1 MNNKKI
7 LKIVIPIVLLV
18 VLCIAIIT
26 IVFYHPEPKPSLEP
40 DSNASEWEGQQELDK
55 PKTDVKQIAIPGL
68 ESLVFKEG
76 QKEQRVNFYNPKEN
90 DCLIVFSLHIDDREL
105 WRSGY
110 CAPDKGYYD
119 IELSE
124 PLEKGTRRNALEFRK
139 CPIYAICSI
148 GESIMKKLLSIL
160 CAAVMLVSPYNVY
173 ATEVLGD
180 GSATTTITA
189 HVDSQYCVM
198 IPETIVADGIL
209 YYFTSS
215 MMDLAQGEVV
225 DIVLTGLQDGRIPMS
240 GGNEGAYATIET
252 DQMVDANNPYIVGRF
267 HSGETTTITG
277 IRAYLVDAYK
287 AGDYSG
293 TVTFDIRLAQE

>member
-1 MNNKKI
+1 
-7 LKIVIPIVLLV
+7 
-18 VLCIAIIT
+18 
-26 IVFYHPEPKPSLEP
+26 
-40 DSNASEWEGQQELDK
+40 
-55 PKTDVKQIAIPGL
+55 
-68 ESLVFKEG
+68 
-76 QKEQRVNFYNPKEN
+76 
-90 DCLIVFSLHIDDREL
+90 
-105 WRSGY
+105 
-110 CAPDKGYYD
+110 
-119 IELSE
+119 
-124 PLEKGTRRNALEFRK
+124 
-139 CPIYAICSI
+139 
-148 GESIMKKLLSIL
+148 MKKLLSIL
-160 CAAVMLVSPYNVY
+160 CAAVMLISPYNVY

-198 IPETIVADGIL
+198 IPETIVADGTL
-209 YYFTSS
+209 YYFTAS

-267 HSGETTTITG
+267 HSGETTTTTG